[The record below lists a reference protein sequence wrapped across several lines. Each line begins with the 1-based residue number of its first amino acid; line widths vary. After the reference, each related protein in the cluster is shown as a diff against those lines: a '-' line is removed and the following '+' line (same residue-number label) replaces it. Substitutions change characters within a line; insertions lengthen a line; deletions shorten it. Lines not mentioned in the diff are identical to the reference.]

1 MREKEMEQV
10 AAFIVE
16 ALASAHDEAKLASV
30 REGVVE
36 LSRRFPLYRHRLVS

>member
-1 MREKEMEQV
+1 MEQV

-16 ALASAHDEAKLASV
+16 ALAHSQDENKLASV

-36 LSRRFPLYRHRLVS
+36 LSRKFPLYKHRLVA